1 MKKGRQFVYENA
13 KDKKVLNLF
22 SYTCSFSVCAIKGEA
37 KEIVN
42 IDMAKNALNTGRLNH
57 QINNLDTKNV
67 KFLPHNILKSWGKIK
82 KSGPYDIIIIDPP
95 SFQKGS
101 FAATKDYEKIIKRL
115 DSLAFEK
122 CIILSCLNAPELDTS
137 FIKNLFEKFAPE
149 FKYVKRLDNLEEFI
163 SKDKE
168 KSLKNM
174 IFEKS

>member
-22 SYTCSFSVCAIKGEA
+22 SYTCSFSVCASKGEA

-57 QINNLDTKNV
+57 QKNNLDTKNV

-101 FAATKDYEKIIKRL
+101 FAATKDYEK
-115 DSLAFEK
+115 
-122 CIILSCLNAPELDTS
+122 
-137 FIKNLFEKFAPE
+137 
-149 FKYVKRLDNLEEFI
+149 
-163 SKDKE
+163 
-168 KSLKNM
+168 
-174 IFEKS
+174 